1 MNTQA
6 RGARAR
12 ARPPRPTPFDYLRG
26 SAYGTVSI
34 SETDGLFAY
43 DDGALRVLDL
53 TDKLV
58 HQITEYGASG
68 GYIASATAFTPDG
81 R

>member
-1 MNTQA
+1 VTHEHPSP
-6 RGARAR
+6 GW
-12 ARPPRPTPFDYLRG
+12 PCPTPFDYLRG